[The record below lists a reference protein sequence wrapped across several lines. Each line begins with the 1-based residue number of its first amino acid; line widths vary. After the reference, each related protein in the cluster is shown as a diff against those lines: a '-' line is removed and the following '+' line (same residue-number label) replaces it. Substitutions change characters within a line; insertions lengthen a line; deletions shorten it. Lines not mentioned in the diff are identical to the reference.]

1 MTQEITADLRT
12 AMLHHQRGDLEFAE
26 GAYRRILATEPT
38 QPDALHYLGMLNFQ
52 QKRPAEAI
60 ELLKKSLESAPAN
73 HHAWSNLGN
82 MLMAIGGR
90 DDARACYERA
100 VELAP
105 ELVAA
110 WHNLGI
116 LHRRARRMDESIAC
130 FQKVVDY
137 QQESD
142 EPGAEYRNAL
152 ECLVS
157 LLQRTR
163 RLDEM
168 ARILAL
174 WVSRYPEDPAA
185 RHMAA
190 ASLGKDIPSRA
201 SPEYVRQLYERFADS
216 FDNILAALD
225 YQAPQLLIDQ
235 LAAEPEYQTGR
246 ARILDAGC
254 GTGLCGPLLRSSA
267 QWLVGVDLSPAM
279 LDKARERELYD
290 DLQESELCQF
300 MAAHA
305 AEFDVVVLADTLE
318 YFGDLVEIF
327 AVACKAMRP
336 GGLLLCSLEAMPA
349 DKGGAGFQLQPH
361 GRYCHSAQY
370 VRDTILQAGLAEP
383 SISVATLRKEYGEDV
398 SGLIVSVRRPR

>member
-1 MTQEITADLRT
+1 MTQEPTDDLRT
-12 AMLHHQRGDLEFAE
+12 AMLRHQRGDLDFAE
-26 GAYRRILATEPT
+26 GAYKRILADAPG

-52 QKRPAEAI
+52 RERPEQAV
-60 ELLKKSLESAPAN
+60 ELLKQSLESAPAN

-82 MLMAIGGR
+82 ILMASGGR

-105 ELVAA
+105 GLVAG

-130 FQKVVDY
+130 FQKVVEC
-137 QQESD
+137 QQDSS
-142 EPGAEYRNAL
+142 EPGAEYKNAL

-168 ARILAL
+168 AHILSL
-174 WVSRYPEDPAA
+174 WVARYPEDPAA
-185 RHMAA
+185 QHMAA

-216 FDNILAALD
+216 FDNILAGLE
-225 YQAPQLLIDQ
+225 YQAPQLLTDQ

-246 ARILDAGC
+246 AHILDAGC

-267 QWLVGVDLSPAM
+267 RRLVGVDLSPAM
-279 LDKARERELYD
+279 LDKARERGLYD

-300 MAAHA
+300 MSAHPG
-305 AEFDVVVLADTLE
+305 EFDVVVLADTLE
-318 YFGDLVEIF
+318 YFGDLEEIF
-327 AVACKAMRP
+327 AVGCGTLRP
-336 GGLLLCSLEAMPA
+336 GGLLLCSLEAMLE
-349 DKGGAGFQLQPH
+349 DKAGAGYQLQPH
-361 GRYCHSAQY
+361 GRYCHSARY
-370 VRDTILQAGLAEP
+370 VRDTVLQAGFAEP
-383 SISVATLRKEYGEDV
+383 SISMATLRKEYGEDV
-398 SGLIVSVRRPR
+398 TGLIVSVRRPR